1 MVICEDLRPI
11 KFKDTR
17 HKVQGNWNQE
27 TGIRKKVKGEM
38 ADKLKIGKD
47 EFINIIK
54 GFIND
59 HFFGDYGEIKEESS
73 FLENGIIDSTGILEL
88 VAFLEE
94 KFGISVDDD
103 EIVPENMD
111 SLKNVADFLQ
121 RKLAS

>member
-1 MVICEDLRPI
+1 
-11 KFKDTR
+11 
-17 HKVQGNWNQE
+17 
-27 TGIRKKVKGEM
+27 M
-38 ADKLKIGKD
+38 ADKLIIGKD

-59 HFFGDYGEIKEESS
+59 NFFGDHGEIKEEAS

-88 VAFLEE
+88 IAFLEE